1 MSTNLNIFAQREI
14 EVVKTGARQTQQV
27 AYRFTWQPPT
37 EVTKKIMQATNR
49 KQAYIDWVLSISI
62 DWVLIISK
70 DEIVNT
76 YEYEDVFCDNPV
88 GTEVYN
94 SGKEHIIGFTAWCN
108 YMEKEGYEIKFESW

>member
-1 MSTNLNIFAQREI
+1 MSTNLNIFAEREI
-14 EVVKTGARQTQQV
+14 EVVKTGARRTQHVTYWQT
-27 AYRFTWQPPT
+27 PT

-49 KQAYIDWVLSISI
+49 KQAYIDWVLSISE
-62 DWVLIISK
+62 

-76 YEYEDVFCDNPV
+76 YEYEDVFCDNPI

-94 SGKEHIIGFTAWCN
+94 SGKEHIDDFIAWCN

>member
-1 MSTNLNIFAQREI
+1 MSTNINIFAQREI

-37 EVTKKIMQATNR
+37 EVTEKIMQATNR
-49 KQAYIDWVLSISI
+49 KQAYIDWVLSIS
-62 DWVLIISK
+62 K
-70 DEIVNT
+70 DELINT
-76 YEYEDVFCDNPV
+76 YADEDVLCDNPI

>member
-1 MSTNLNIFAQREI
+1 MSTNINIFAEREI
-14 EVVKTGARQTQQV
+14 EVVKTGSRQTQQV
-27 AYRFTWQPPT
+27 AYKFTWQTPT

-49 KQAYIDWVLSISI
+49 KQAYIDWVLS
-62 DWVLIISK
+62 ISK

-94 SGKEHIIGFTAWCN
+94 TGKIYINNFIAWCN
-108 YMEKEGYEIKFESW
+108 YMEEDGYEIKFESW

>member
-1 MSTNLNIFAQREI
+1 MSINLHIFAEREV

-37 EVTKKIMQATNR
+37 EVTEKIMQATNR
-49 KQAYIDWVLSISI
+49 KQAYIDWVLSIS
-62 DWVLIISK
+62 K
-70 DEIVNT
+70 DELINT
-76 YEYEDVFCDNPV
+76 YADEDILCDNPI